1 VISRCGIAILILCC
15 VILPIQGAT
24 LTVAPLGGDTSSL
37 QEAISMAAS
46 GDTILISA
54 GTYHERVV
62 VTKRLVL
69 WGAGLGNTVLLP
81 DGQGPAVLIEGEGA
95 QIRGISVEGCG
106 SYDGIRVTASTITIR
121 NVQVSGCGDGIVLE
135 GTSGTQVMESDCSE
149 NAGFGISLIGAT
161 GSILSRN
168 TFRANVA
175 GGITI
180 DDRSEENQIFLNNFE
195 NQQNVFSDSAS
206 TLWDSENAI
215 AYVYD
220 GISRSGRLGNS
231 WSDYPGN
238 DRDGDGIGDTPY
250 IITER
255 PKGNAPAKTLQAGRR
270 DAYPL
275 ITRWE
280 VLVQPTPTP
289 TTPTPTTPQPTPPQT
304 TVTVLPT
311 TGELPSLT
319 PTTPLPSNGMKP
331 PSSEGGVT
339 AGSLLL
345 FLVSLGIG
353 GAGLWLLYGRERGEA
368 IYRFSRTTAAGLG
381 IAHAVIGSLF
391 LLVAF
396 LLMIT
401 AVELL
406 EGFGF
411 LAVSG
416 MVSGIF
422 LTYMGLSSFFL
433 AYAALQE
440 CAVHRITR
448 IHILAALIP
457 LFLSLLMSTI
467 LSEKEQIPW
476 PVITLLATLS
486 MVLTLYQAMQETP
499 ERQPGVVGKQ
509 QPPSPNTILS
519 GTSDQ
524 DRRLSA
530 SFPPELQDRYTE
542 LQYIG
547 KGGIARIYR
556 ARRRFD
562 DRVVAVKIPV
572 SFDEATG
579 KSFLK
584 EMRVWEELHH
594 PNIVEVSEVNIL
606 PFPYVEMEYIG
617 RSLDQLEKPMEPSRA
632 VDLIQGIAAGLA
644 YAHHKGVIHRD
655 LKPHNI
661 LVTADGIP
669 KITDW
674 GLSRTLSHETA
685 ESVTGFSLPYAAPEQ
700 LSPARFGDTDSRT
713 DLYQLGVMFYELV
726 TGQLPFS
733 GEGVYDAS
741 TAIVSREPE
750 SPAILRPDAAPLAP
764 VILRCLQKQPKDRY
778 QTVEELLA
786 DLTAR
791 FPGNRSQ

>member
-1 VISRCGIAILILCC
+1 MISRYGIAILILCSI
-15 VILPIQGAT
+15 ILPIQGAT
-24 LTVAPLGGDTSSL
+24 LTVAPVGGDTSSL

-69 WGAGLGNTVLLP
+69 WGAGPGNTVLLP
-81 DGQGPAVLIEGEGA
+81 DGQGPAVLIDGEGA

-106 SYDGIRVTASTITIR
+106 SYDGIRVTASSIMIR

-180 DDRSEENQIFLNNFE
+180 DDRSDENQVFLNNFE
-195 NQQNVFSDSAS
+195 NVQNVYSDSAS
-206 TLWDSENAI
+206 TLWDSQNAI
-215 AYVYD
+215 AYVYN

-231 WSDYPGN
+231 WSDYQGN

-280 VLVQPTPTP
+280 VLVQLTPTP
-289 TTPTPTTPQPTPPQT
+289 TAPTPTTPQPTTPQT

-319 PTTPLPSNGMKP
+319 PTTPLPPNGMKP
-331 PSSEGGVT
+331 PSSEGGIT

-345 FLVSLGIG
+345 FLVSLGIS
-353 GAGLWLLYGRERGEA
+353 GAGLWLLYGRERGGA
-368 IYRFSRTTAAGLG
+368 IYRFSRTTGAGLG
-381 IAHAVIGSLF
+381 IAHAVIGCLF
-391 LLVAF
+391 LLVA
-396 LLMIT
+396 LLLIIGAM
-401 AVELL
+401 ELL
-406 EGFGF
+406 EGSGY
-411 LAVSG
+411 LALPG

-440 CAVHRITR
+440 FAVHRITR

-457 LFLSLLMSTI
+457 LFLSLLISTI
-467 LSEKEQIPW
+467 LSEREQIPW
-476 PVITLLATLS
+476 PVITFLATFSL
-486 MVLTLYQAMQETP
+486 VLTLYQYLQETP
-499 ERQPGVVGKQ
+499 GRLPGAVDKQ
-509 QPPSPNTILS
+509 QALSPDTILS

-524 DRRLSA
+524 DRLSA

-579 KSFLK
+579 KAFLK

-617 RSLDQLEKPMEPSRA
+617 RSLDQLEKPMEISRA
-632 VDLIQGIAAGLA
+632 VHLIQGIAAGLA

-661 LVTADGIP
+661 LITADGIP

-685 ESVTGFSLPYAAPEQ
+685 ESVAGFSLPYAAPEQ

-713 DLYQLGVMFYELV
+713 DLYQLGVMLYELV

-741 TAIVSREPE
+741 SAIVSREPE
-750 SPAILRPDAAPLAP
+750 SPAILRPEAAPLAP

-778 QTVEELLA
+778 QSVEEFLA
-786 DLTAR
+786 DLVER
-791 FPGNRSQ
+791 FPGNRS